1 MLAPKPPKEML
12 VDSVVW
18 KSFEGE
24 GDYNKPIYGDEVAI
38 SFVRIDRSPQY
49 QASLSGK
56 VLIGNAKV
64 FCYNG
69 LTDPLPTFKEQDLLI
84 FDGVE
89 HVVTSAPFFKEP
101 FVDQIYSWE
110 LVVV

>member
-12 VDSVVW
+12 VDSMDW

-24 GDYNKPIYGDEVAI
+24 GDYNQPEYGEERVI

-49 QASLSGK
+49 HASLSGK
-56 VLIGNAKV
+56 ELIGNAKV
-64 FCYNG
+64 FCYFG
-69 LTDPLPTFKEQDLLI
+69 LTEPLPNFKEQDVLF
-84 FDGVE
+84 FDDVE
-89 HVVTSAPFFKEP
+89 HVITSASIFKEP

>member
-12 VDSVVW
+12 VDKIIW

-24 GDYNKPIYGDEVAI
+24 GDYNKPTYGEPQEI
-38 SFVRIDRSPQY
+38 SFVKIDRNPQY
-49 QASLSGK
+49 QASLGGK

-64 FCYNG
+64 FCYAG
-69 LTDPLPTFKEQDLLI
+69 LTSPLPTFKEQDQLI
-84 FDGVE
+84 FDNKV
-89 HVVTSAPFFKEP
+89 HIITSAPFFKEP
-101 FVDQIYSWE
+101 LLDQIYSWE

>member
-12 VDSVVW
+12 IDSMVW

-24 GDYNKPIYGDEVAI
+24 GDYNKPIYGEEKEI
-38 SFVRIDRSPQY
+38 SFVKIDRNPQY
-49 QASLSGK
+49 QASLNGK
-56 VLIGNAKV
+56 ELVGNAKV

-69 LTDPLPTFKEQDLLI
+69 LTNPLPTFKEQDLLI
-84 FDGVE
+84 FDGVQ
-89 HVVTSAPFFKEP
+89 HIITSAPFFKEP

>member
-12 VDSVVW
+12 VDSMVW
-18 KSFEGE
+18 RSFEGE
-24 GDYNKPIYGDEVAI
+24 GDYNKPIYGEEKEI
-38 SFVRIDRSPQY
+38 SFVKIDRSPQY

-89 HVVTSAPFFKEP
+89 HIITSAPFFKEP
-101 FVDQIYSWE
+101 LLDQIYSWE